1 MTWQQFL
8 VDDFV
13 HDGKADIQ
21 TGPFGTQLSASEYV
35 AAGVPV
41 INVRNI
47 GYGKL
52 KADKLEYVS
61 EETAERL
68 SLHRLQT
75 NDIVFGRKGAV
86 DRHILVDENQDGWV
100 QGSDCIRLR
109 FHSDEIS
116 SAFISY
122 TFLRPEHQQWML
134 TQSGNKATMASLNQ
148 DVIRRIGISLPPLD
162 VQLKVVNILS
172 AYDDLIE
179 NNRRRMAKLEEAARL
194 LYREWFVR
202 LRFPGHE
209 HTRIVNG
216 VPEGW
221 SKPTLQAV
229 CAPDNGIQTG
239 PFGSQLH
246 QSDYTETGVPVIMPK
261 DILGFR
267 IVTDSIAYIPEDLAN
282 SLGRHRLQLGD
293 VVYGRRGDIGRRAFI
308 SSRQVGWF
316 CGTGCLRLR
325 PNSEVVDPRYFFDAL
340 GSPETAGTIA
350 GRAKGATMPNLNA
363 SIMADVT
370 ILMPNYTLQQEYT
383 KHVSHLSDMIECL
396 ALQNEK
402 LRAARDLLLPRLM
415 SGEIVV

>member
-1 MTWQQFL
+1 MSTQSPSQRWDEVAFHE
-8 VDDFV
+8 VVV
-13 HDGKADIQ
+13 H
-21 TGPFGTQLSASEYV
+21 
-35 AAGVPV
+35 
-41 INVRNI
+41 
-47 GYGKL
+47 
-52 KADKLEYVS
+52 
-61 EETAERL
+61 
-68 SLHRLQT
+68 
-75 NDIVFGRKGAV
+75 
-86 DRHILVDENQDGWV
+86 
-100 QGSDCIRLR
+100 
-109 FHSDEIS
+109 
-116 SAFISY
+116 SAFGPRFSSNDYATDGNVATLRTTDLDDQGRISY
-122 TFLRPEHQQWML
+122 ESMPLAKLNEANFSNHFLLPGDLVITRSDTCGIAAVFEGFSIPVL
-134 TQSGNKATMASLNQ
+134 PGAFLIRFRLNGRAEPQ
-148 DVIRRIGISLPPLD
+148 FFRYYFNSPLGRR
-162 VQLKVVNILS
+162 NILS
-172 AYDDLIE
+172 VAGGAVQQNINITNVEALRVPLPTLTAQKRIVAFLLAYDDLIE

-194 LYREWFVR
+194 LYQEWFVR

-229 CAPDNGIQTG
+229 CVPDNGIQTG

-261 DILGFR
+261 DIVGFR

-282 SLGRHRLQLGD
+282 SLGRHRMQVGD

-308 SSRQVGWF
+308 SARQVGWF

-325 PNSEVVDPRYFFDAL
+325 PNSAIIDPRYFFDAL
-340 GSPETAGTIA
+340 GSPETAGTIV

-370 ILMPNYTLQQEYT
+370 ILMPKYSLQQEYA
-383 KHVSHLSDMIECL
+383 KNVSDMSDMIECL

-415 SGEIVV
+415 SGEIAV